1 MAFTVRTIHPN
12 ETHRASSERKFGCAG
27 RKRGIKGKSQR
38 QENSEHTIAIFKPSK
53 ESWQWCLISKVKP
66 PT

>member
-27 RKRGIKGKSQR
+27 RKREIKGKSQR
-38 QENSEHTIAIFKPSK
+38 QENSEHTIAIFKTK
-53 ESWQWCLISKVKP
+53 QRKLAMVLDF
-66 PT
+66 